1 MADRINPVRETF
13 SPMSKAMYEFEK
25 ARNDLNADLPGIVD
39 VIDKHEALVR
49 LRLAMIEQQ
58 LQQRQG
64 EREMIIKWGVA
75 AAGVAVLFPPFHW
88 GARGSSFGLGH
99 SLIVAPPT
107 IGKGSSEHGAID
119 GIGLLAILA
128 GIALVTWGA
137 TLVKW
142 RK

>member
-25 ARNDLNADLPGIVD
+25 ARNDLNADLPGFVD
-39 VIDKHEALVR
+39 VIDKHEALVS
-49 LRLAMIEQQ
+49 LRLSLLEQR
-58 LQQRQG
+58 LKQQSDERQK
-64 EREMIIKWGVA
+64 IIKAGVIA
-75 AAGVAVLFPPFHW
+75 GGVAVLFPPFHW

-99 SLIVAPPT
+99 SFILSPPK
-107 IGKGSSEHGAID
+107 IRDASSEYGAID
-119 GIGLLAILA
+119 GLSLLAILA